1 MPELIIKEV
10 SSELLK
16 YTHSLICTFDPFCV
30 SPLIFHPYVCDQ
42 LASDNLWHRGTA
54 NPLVTKS
61 TRSPC
66 HNKAHV
72 AQALERHNH
81 KTESTSMSSKQKKD
95 KNTCRTNMKHK
106 THAEKAQSTKH
117 MQQKHNTK
125 HMEHKHK
132 AQSKYNK
139 STMQKGNVA
148 QGSRAAGSN
157 ALQRHAPPQWTNSI
171 PFCTHE

>member
-42 LASDNLWHRGTA
+42 LASDNLWHRSTA

-72 AQALERHNH
+72 AQALQRHNH
-81 KTESTSMSSKQKKD
+81 KAESTCMSSKHKK
-95 KNTCRTNMKHK
+95 KYTSHKHETLITCRKGINHK
-106 THAEKAQSTKH
+106 AHGSTTQSTRKH
-117 MQQKHNTK
+117 TA
-125 HMEHKHK
+125 HK
-132 AQSKYNK
+132 AR
-139 STMQKGNVA
+139 A
-148 QGSRAAGSN
+148 QCRK
-157 ALQRHAPPQWTNSI
+157 
-171 PFCTHE
+171 EM

>member
-1 MPELIIKEV
+1 MSELIIKEV

-66 HNKAHV
+66 HNKEHV
-72 AQALERHNH
+72 AKAL
-81 KTESTSMSSKQKKD
+81 
-95 KNTCRTNMKHK
+95 
-106 THAEKAQSTKH
+106 
-117 MQQKHNTK
+117 
-125 HMEHKHK
+125 
-132 AQSKYNK
+132 
-139 STMQKGNVA
+139 
-148 QGSRAAGSN
+148 
-157 ALQRHAPPQWTNSI
+157 
-171 PFCTHE
+171 

>member
-81 KTESTSMSSKQKKD
+81 KTESTSMSSKQKKRQ
-95 KNTCRTNMKHK
+95 KYMSHKHEAQNTCREGT
-106 THAEKAQSTKH
+106 
-117 MQQKHNTK
+117 
-125 HMEHKHK
+125 KHK
-132 AQSKYNK
+132 AHAAEAQHKAHGTQTQS
-139 STMQKGNVA
+139 TEQ
-148 QGSRAAGSN
+148 
-157 ALQRHAPPQWTNSI
+157 I
-171 PFCTHE
+171 

>member
-1 MPELIIKEV
+1 MPNRFRAKIQSRGWKQPCVHKNPNTINGNVSAARNWLMPELIIKEV

-72 AQALERHNH
+72 AQALQRHNH
-81 KTESTSMSSKQKKD
+81 KVESTCVSSKHKKAQKYMSHKQEAQ
-95 KNTCRTNMKHK
+95 NTCR
-106 THAEKAQSTKH
+106 
-117 MQQKHNTK
+117 
-125 HMEHKHK
+125 
-132 AQSKYNK
+132 
-139 STMQKGNVA
+139 KG
-148 QGSRAAGSN
+148 
-157 ALQRHAPPQWTNSI
+157 T
-171 PFCTHE
+171 